1 MPPRGRG
8 GRGRGKKYLR
18 KIPITLPD
26 NDSNVALITEY
37 DANINTQEDIPPQGR
52 PCPPL
57 EPRIENIEIRE
68 DPSRAETP
76 IDDEENRRTPIEET
90 PSESEGNTKEQKSK
104 KQKKSCRLRD
114 DQEEVEVLEWVEE
127 HPILWNKKHKEY
139 KNKSMKDRIWQDKAD
154 EIDIDGNG
162 SKDLTDREKWVMDRF
177 KFLKTNIRHR
187 RAPVKSVQEAL
198 AVARGDLDE
207 AERIA
212 AEDRLAIISADE
224 SIEEGQNTDAD
235 VPIPKTK
242 KQKKAIDDPILEEV
256 RKQFTEAQED
266 LRSVKSALSVAEP
279 VTERTTFLDWVRE
292 VCKNVSD
299 DQFCEFQ
306 TSFIQLQNRWKQQRK
321 QQTSP
326 VITSNSFTASGPS
339 GIRSS
344 CFFNPCQVCGECR
357 HRTSKK
363 CRHGRASRLNSC
375 DSTSQ
380 VQNSGPCPV
389 PTVPTVNTSM
399 TYVAPQPGATLNLDC
414 WYDSPVV
421 VSGVKWA
428 FTDKNNIN
436 REINETTKPSKYS
449 GSTYSTPS
457 LTVNSFSQ
465 SDEGLYKCIVE
476 NFMGA
481 GMSNVINASLAPCK
495 ISFGIKFLP

>member
-1 MPPRGRG
+1 MPPTGRG

-26 NDSNVALITEY
+26 NDSDVASNTEY

-68 DPSRAETP
+68 DPPRAETP

-90 PSESEGNTKEQKSK
+90 PSDNLRDWNTKLHS
-104 KQKKSCRLRD
+104 SR
-114 DQEEVEVLEWVEE
+114 
-127 HPILWNKKHKEY
+127 
-139 KNKSMKDRIWQDKAD
+139 SGD
-154 EIDIDGNG
+154 E

-187 RAPVKSVQEAL
+187 RAPIKSVQEAL
-198 AVARGDLDE
+198 SVSRGDLDE
-207 AERIA
+207 AERKA

-242 KQKKAIDDPILEEV
+242 KQKKAIDDPILKEV
-256 RKQFTEAQED
+256 RKQFAEAQED

-279 VTERTTFLDWVRE
+279 VTEKTTFLDWVRE

-321 QQTSP
+321 QQTF
-326 VITSNSFTASGPS
+326 SNSFTASGPS

-344 CFFNPCQVCGECR
+344 CF
-357 HRTSKK
+357 
-363 CRHGRASRLNSC
+363 
-375 DSTSQ
+375 
-380 VQNSGPCPV
+380 
-389 PTVPTVNTSM
+389 
-399 TYVAPQPGATLNLDC
+399 QPM
-414 WYDSPVV
+414 
-421 VSGVKWA
+421 
-428 FTDKNNIN
+428 
-436 REINETTKPSKYS
+436 
-449 GSTYSTPS
+449 PS
-457 LTVNSFSQ
+457 LWRMPPPHLQEVSPWQSQ
-465 SDEGLYKCIVE
+465 SPEYMQSYMQQTCVNPTTSTLDTPDMISSALR
-476 NFMGA
+476 
-481 GMSNVINASLAPCK
+481 SLND
-495 ISFGIKFLP
+495 SETS

>member
-8 GRGRGKKYLR
+8 GRGRGKKHQR
-18 KIPITLPD
+18 KILITLPD
-26 NDSNVALITEY
+26 NDSDAASNTEY
-37 DANINTQEDIPPQGR
+37 DANILNTQEDIPPQGR

-57 EPRIENIEIRE
+57 EPRIQNNEIRE
-68 DPSRAETP
+68 DPPRAETP

-90 PSESEGNTKEQKSK
+90 PSDNEGNTTEQKSK

-114 DQEEVEVLEWVEE
+114 DQEEAEVLEWVEE

-139 KNKSMKDRIWQDKAD
+139 KNKSVKDRIWQDKAD
-154 EIDIDGNG
+154 EIDTDVENLKRWYTDLRDWNTKLHSSRSGDG

-224 SIEEGQNTDAD
+224 SIEEGQTTDAD

-242 KQKKAIDDPILEEV
+242 KQKKTIEDPIIGEV
-256 RKQFTEAQED
+256 RKQFAEAQED

-279 VTERTTFLDWVRE
+279 VSERTTFLDWVRE

-306 TSFIQLQNRWKQQRK
+306 TSFIQLQNRWKQQKK

-344 CFFNPCQVCGECR
+344 CFQPMPSLWRMPPPHLQEVSPWQSQSPEYMQSYMQQTFLNP
-357 HRTSKK
+357 TT
-363 CRHGRASRLNSC
+363 
-375 DSTSQ
+375 STSDTPDMI
-380 VQNSGPCPV
+380 S
-389 PTVPTVNTSM
+389 S
-399 TYVAPQPGATLNLDC
+399 ALRSLN
-414 WYDSPVV
+414 DS
-421 VSGVKWA
+421 
-428 FTDKNNIN
+428 
-436 REINETTKPSKYS
+436 ETP
-449 GSTYSTPS
+449 
-457 LTVNSFSQ
+457 
-465 SDEGLYKCIVE
+465 
-476 NFMGA
+476 
-481 GMSNVINASLAPCK
+481 
-495 ISFGIKFLP
+495 